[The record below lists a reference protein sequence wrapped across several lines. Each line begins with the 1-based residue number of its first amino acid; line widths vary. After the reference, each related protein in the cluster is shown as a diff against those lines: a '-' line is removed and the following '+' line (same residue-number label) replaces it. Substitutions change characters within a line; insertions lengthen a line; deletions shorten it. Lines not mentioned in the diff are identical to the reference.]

1 MLTAQRARASFFVE
15 FCALGVPS
23 RLYKAIG
30 SRVLPRLRALQCS
43 DVVAYMFVVSCGT
56 RTLGSCL
63 HLVLQLPDL
72 CAETLDVI
80 CCHHLRAGF
89 QILYDALQ
97 ASYKRFDLCA
107 LGSDSRQKLSIRLLR
122 LDELGVHLGSLLLE
136 EWHQM
141 REVNFRWRERVRSTA
156 RVSAGIMF
164 ALRHP
169 YGIGAST
176 GPPFALNSARFF
188 RSFASSM
195 H

>member
-1 MLTAQRARASFFVE
+1 MQR
-15 FCALGVPS
+15 
-23 RLYKAIG
+23 
-30 SRVLPRLRALQCS
+30 CS
-43 DVVAYMFVVSCGT
+43 DAVAYIFAVSCGT

-63 HLVLQLPDL
+63 HLVLQLLDL

-80 CCHHLRAGF
+80 CCHRLRAGF
-89 QILYDALQ
+89 QVLYDALQ

-107 LGSDSRQKLSIRLLR
+107 LGSNSRQKLSIRLLR
-122 LDELGVHLGSLLLE
+122 IDELGVHLGSLLLE
-136 EWHQM
+136 ERHQM
-141 REVNFRWRERVRSTA
+141 REVNFRRRKRVRSIA
-156 RVSAGIMF
+156 RVSAVNMF

-169 YGIGAST
+169 HGIGAST